1 MKTPRRIGAP
11 NKKAPKHRGLE
22 SQTRLVPMRDAADY
36 FFFFGAAF
44 FLAFLAA
51 FFIELV
57 LPNIKFCDLK
67 NRNVIH
73 I

>member
-1 MKTPRRIGAP
+1 
-11 NKKAPKHRGLE
+11 
-22 SQTRLVPMRDAADY
+22 
-36 FFFFGAAF
+36 
-44 FLAFLAA
+44 LAFLAA

-57 LPNIKFCDLK
+57 LPNIKFCDRK